1 MLEILTTILV
11 GGLVGWLASL
21 IMKTRRQMGPLADV
35 LVGIVGSFL
44 GSYALGVLGLHAHT
58 GVGRLAIAVLG
69 AAGLIAILKALR
81 VYR

>member
-1 MLEILTTILV
+1 MFEILITILV
-11 GGLVGWLASL
+11 GGLVGYLASL

-44 GSYALGVLGLHAHT
+44 GRYVLGVLGLHAHST
-58 GVGRLAIAVLG
+58 VGRWTVAVLG

>member
-1 MLEILTTILV
+1 MFEILMTILV

-35 LVGIVGSFL
+35 LVGVVGSFL
-44 GSYALGVLGLHAHT
+44 GRYVFGVLGLHAHT
-58 GVGRLAIAVLG
+58 SLGRLAIAVLG
-69 AAGLIAILKALR
+69 AVALIAILKGLR